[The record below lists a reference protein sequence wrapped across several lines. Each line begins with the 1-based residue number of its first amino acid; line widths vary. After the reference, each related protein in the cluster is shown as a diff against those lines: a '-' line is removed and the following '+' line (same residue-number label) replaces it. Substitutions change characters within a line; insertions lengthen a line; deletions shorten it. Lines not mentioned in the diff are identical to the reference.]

1 MDKVQVPDVIRVPNS
16 NGGHEEYVFN
26 AAVEHTGVVQSGHYK
41 LHVKDAWGFATIDD
55 DKPAKPTNLTSIQ
68 SSTLFFYGKKR
79 FYDWQGPSPALDI
92 SEEVEMAV
100 QQSMMQYQEEED
112 RVLARKTQEE
122 EEAKNQEHPNPS
134 PAVTRSRSN
143 LVSSAVPSS
152 VASSSRNDDDDAMDI
167 FDQADCIADAE
178 DNDDDDNQVWV

>member
-68 SSTLFFYGKKR
+68 SSTIFFYGKKT
-79 FYDWQGPSPALDI
+79 
-92 SEEVEMAV
+92 
-100 QQSMMQYQEEED
+100 
-112 RVLARKTQEE
+112 VL
-122 EEAKNQEHPNPS
+122 
-134 PAVTRSRSN
+134 
-143 LVSSAVPSS
+143 
-152 VASSSRNDDDDAMDI
+152 
-167 FDQADCIADAE
+167 
-178 DNDDDDNQVWV
+178 